1 MSYYLKS
8 IIMSSLQEETYK
20 TIGKNVR
27 KYRLENNISQEKLS
41 EILDANSKFIGHVE
55 RFERY
60 ISLKKII
67 ELAEFFDVPVKSFF
81 E

>member
-1 MSYYLKS
+1 
-8 IIMSSLQEETYK
+8 MSSIQEETYR
-20 TIGKNVR
+20 TIGKNVK
-27 KYRLENNISQEKLS
+27 KYRLANNISQEKLS
-41 EILDANSKFIGHVE
+41 EILNANSKFIGHVE

-67 ELAEFFDVPVKSFF
+67 ELAEYFNVPVKTFF

>member
-1 MSYYLKS
+1 
-8 IIMSSLQEETYK
+8 MSSLQEETYK

>member
-1 MSYYLKS
+1 
-8 IIMSSLQEETYK
+8 MSSIQEETYR
-20 TIGKNVR
+20 TIGKNVK
-27 KYRLENNISQEKLS
+27 KYRLASNLSQEKLS
-41 EILDANSKFIGHVE
+41 EILNANSKFIGHVE

-67 ELAEFFDVPVKSFF
+67 ELSEYFNVQVKTFF

>member
-1 MSYYLKS
+1 MSN
-8 IIMSSLQEETYK
+8 LQEQTYK
-20 TIGKNVR
+20 TIGANVR
-27 KYRLENNISQEKLS
+27 KYRLAAQISQEKLS
-41 EILDANSKFIGHVE
+41 EMLNVNSKFIGNVE

-60 ISLKKII
+60 ISLKKLI

>member
-1 MSYYLKS
+1 MSN
-8 IIMSSLQEETYK
+8 IQEETYK
-20 TIGKNVR
+20 TIGKNVK
-27 KYRLENNISQEKLS
+27 KYRLASNISQEKLS
-41 EILDANSKFIGHVE
+41 EILNANGKFIGHVE

-67 ELAEFFDVPVKSFF
+67 ELAEFFEVPVKTFF

>member
-1 MSYYLKS
+1 
-8 IIMSSLQEETYK
+8 MSSIQEETYRI
-20 TIGKNVR
+20 IGKNVK
-27 KYRLENNISQEKLS
+27 KYRLASNLSQENLS
-41 EILDANSKFIGHVE
+41 EILNANSKFIGHVE

-67 ELAEFFDVPVKSFF
+67 ELAEYFNVPVKTFF